1 MAKPTYLNLEK
12 DKQERLIDACME
24 EFSSYT
30 FSDASINRI
39 IKRAEISRGSFYQYF
54 EDKEDCYLE
63 MLGII
68 AEEKYRIF
76 KDVVQA
82 EAGNVFEAYLN
93 MLRQVK
99 IWMEAQPRYY
109 KIGVLM
115 ELDKSSFIQKLI
127 KQNPG
132 MMEYFLSLIRKD
144 QANGI
149 IRPDVNPQLLS
160 DVLIGINQKLLMDH
174 FVNKDYDRM
183 IEASEAVLDLIQKG
197 TMVR

>member
-1 MAKPTYLNLEK
+1 MAKPTYYNLEK
-12 DKQERLIDACME
+12 DKQERLVDACME

-82 EAGNVFEAYLN
+82 HL
-93 MLRQVK
+93 
-99 IWMEAQPRYY
+99 
-109 KIGVLM
+109 
-115 ELDKSSFIQKLI
+115 
-127 KQNPG
+127 
-132 MMEYFLSLIRKD
+132 
-144 QANGI
+144 
-149 IRPDVNPQLLS
+149 
-160 DVLIGINQKLLMDH
+160 
-174 FVNKDYDRM
+174 
-183 IEASEAVLDLIQKG
+183 
-197 TMVR
+197 

>member
-1 MAKPTYLNLEK
+1 MAKPTYYNLDK

-24 EFSSYT
+24 EFSTHT

-39 IKRAEISRGSFYQYF
+39 IKRAEISRGSYYQYF

-68 AEEKYRIF
+68 AQEKYRIF
-76 KDVVQA
+76 KDVVQS
-82 EAGNVFEAYLN
+82 EATTVFEAYLN

-99 IWMEAQPRYY
+99 VWMEVQPRYY

-115 ELDKSSFIQKLI
+115 GLDRSSFIQKLHQ
-127 KQNPG
+127 QNPG
-132 MMEYFLSLIRKD
+132 MLEYFLSLIRKD
-144 QANGI
+144 QQNGI
-149 IRPDVNPQLLS
+149 IRADVDPLLLS
-160 DVLIGINQKLLMDH
+160 DMLIGINQKLLMEH

-183 IEASEAVLDLIQKG
+183 VEVSEAVLDLLQKG

>member
-1 MAKPTYLNLEK
+1 MAKPTYYNLEK
-12 DKQERLIDACME
+12 DKQERLVDACME

-30 FSDASINRI
+30 FSDASINSI

-63 MLGII
+63 MLDII

-82 EAGNVFEAYLN
+82 EASNVFEAYLN

-160 DVLIGINQKLLMDH
+160 DVLIGINQKLLMEH

-183 IEASEAVLDLIQKG
+183 VEASEAVLDLIQKG

>member
-1 MAKPTYLNLEK
+1 MPKPTYYNLEK
-12 DKQERLIDACME
+12 DKQERLVDACME

-39 IKRAEISRGSFYQYF
+39 IKRAVISRGSFYQYF
-54 EDKEDCYLE
+54 EDKEDCYME

-68 AEEKYRIF
+68 AQEKYRIF
-76 KDVVQA
+76 KDVVQS
-82 EAGNVFEAYLN
+82 ETNTVFEAYLN

-115 ELDKSSFIQKLI
+115 ELDKSNFIQKLT

-149 IRPDVNPQLLS
+149 IRPEVDPQLLS
-160 DVLIGINQKLLMDH
+160 DMLIGINQKMLMEH
-174 FVNKDYDRM
+174 FVNKDYERM
-183 IEASEAVLDLIQKG
+183 LEASEAILDLLQKG

>member
-1 MAKPTYLNLEK
+1 MAKPTYYNLEK

-24 EFSSYT
+24 EFSRYT

-82 EAGNVFEAYLN
+82 EASSVFEAYLN

-149 IRPDVNPQLLS
+149 IRSDVNPQLLS
-160 DVLIGINQKLLMDH
+160 DVLIGINQKLLMEH
-174 FVNKDYDRM
+174 FVNKDYDKM

>member
-1 MAKPTYLNLEK
+1 MAKPTYYNLEK
-12 DKQERLIDACME
+12 DKQERLVDACME

-68 AEEKYRIF
+68 AEEKYHIF

-82 EAGNVFEAYLN
+82 EASNVFEAYLN

-160 DVLIGINQKLLMDH
+160 DVLIGFNQKLLMEH

-183 IEASEAVLDLIQKG
+183 VEASEAVLDLIQKG

>member
-82 EAGNVFEAYLN
+82 EASNVFEAYLN

-109 KIGVLM
+109 QIGFLM
-115 ELDKSSFIQKLI
+115 EFDKSSFTLKLY
-127 KQNPG
+127 K
-132 MMEYFLSLIRKD
+132 
-144 QANGI
+144 
-149 IRPDVNPQLLS
+149 
-160 DVLIGINQKLLMDH
+160 
-174 FVNKDYDRM
+174 
-183 IEASEAVLDLIQKG
+183 
-197 TMVR
+197 